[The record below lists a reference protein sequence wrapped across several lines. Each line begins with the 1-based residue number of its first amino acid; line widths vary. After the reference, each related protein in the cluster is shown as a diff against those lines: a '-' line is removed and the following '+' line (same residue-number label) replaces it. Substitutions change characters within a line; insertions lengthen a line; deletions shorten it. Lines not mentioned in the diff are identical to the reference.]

1 MAVKKIPMRMCVACR
16 EMKPKRE
23 LIRVVRTPDGEIKLD
38 PTGKLG
44 GRGAYLCKDA
54 ACMKRAAKS
63 GALSRAFETSVKPEI
78 YESLE
83 KELSTIDE

>member
-16 EMKPKRE
+16 EMKPKKE

-63 GALSRAFETSVKPEI
+63 GALSRAFETAVKPEI